1 MDQNSEKSH
10 YEASLFLPAKF
21 FPWFSPSAWG
31 STLNVE
37 GGAEKWRE
45 IHLRHSGISCNR
57 GYWCP
62 GEQRPF
68 LRESKPS
75 QSIQHPSSVGLGQAS
90 REKSS
95 SEIKKARGRTENG
108 NSLVAQRPDT

>member
-10 YEASLFLPAKF
+10 YEASLFLPAV
-21 FPWFSPSAWG
+21 FPMVFTKCLGWYS
-31 STLNVE
+31 E
-37 GGAEKWRE
+37 RRGGAEKWRE
-45 IHLRHSGISCNR
+45 IHLRHSGISYNR

-62 GEQRPF
+62 GEQRTF

-75 QSIQHPSSVGLGQAS
+75 QSIQHPSSGGLGQVS
-90 REKSS
+90 GEKSS